1 MGFQIPGP
9 TTGKVQ
15 YFVDVYQAVVLARP
29 PRSFNDIPDHQA
41 IICVIDTIQYEVA
54 SYAFSQQEFSL
65 LDDHTDFR
73 KRTWL
78 LMDKTKANQ
87 VSGFGREVV
96 IRAVWSMRNASIGLL
111 VPSRSPNG
119 SSGAPSNGR
128 EKSVSI

>member
-15 YFVDVYQAVVLARP
+15 YLMDVYQAVILDRP
-29 PRSFNDIPDHQA
+29 PRDFAEIPDHQA
-41 IICVIDTIQYEVA
+41 IICVVDTIQYEVA

-65 LDDHTDFR
+65 LDDHSDFR

-87 VSGFGREVV
+87 LSGFGK
-96 IRAVWSMRNASIGLL
+96 LQDH
-111 VPSRSPNG
+111 
-119 SSGAPSNGR
+119 
-128 EKSVSI
+128 